1 MAILKSKNLPP
12 DENLEKAPKTAVAL
26 RYEPEKEQAPL
37 VVAAGKGTVAQ
48 EILKIAEEN
57 NIPLYEDPNLAQLL
71 SKIEINMEIPAQLYT
86 LVAEVLS
93 FVYRLDQMA
102 SKRKKVE
109 EQISRAAP
117 PK

>member
-1 MAILKSKNLPP
+1 
-12 DENLEKAPKTAVAL
+12 
-26 RYEPEKEQAPL
+26 
-37 VVAAGKGTVAQ
+37 
-48 EILKIAEEN
+48 
-57 NIPLYEDPNLAQLL
+57 
-71 SKIEINMEIPAQLYT
+71 MEIPAQLYT